1 MLLLEKAPAGAVAR
15 RRRIPE
21 RPQIK
26 SPIFFR
32 FRRIAAF
39 EPRLPKSADCQA
51 ITVGNMKETLSGPLD
66 VLDGVRFGIAAR
78 SSQAGQSV

>member
-51 ITVGNMKETLSGPLD
+51 IAVGKERERKKEALS
-66 VLDGVRFGIAAR
+66 RAR
-78 SSQAGQSV
+78 SMFMTG